1 MHDEATPATNGRAA
15 GAPPL
20 LQVLG
25 PGILYAGAAVGV
37 SHLVQATRAGA
48 VYGLGLTLVVLF
60 ACVVKYP
67 ALRFGG
73 EYAAA
78 TGQHLI
84 HNYRRTGWWAI
95 GAYGFAQAM
104 TMAFAIAAV
113 ALINVGLLKAVL
125 GLELSDLVVTVAL
138 LAVAAAILLTGRYHL
153 LERMTKLIVAA
164 FTVLILATTLLVATR
179 VDWSLGAFVPPAISA
194 ATLPFMIALMGF
206 MPSPMDACVIQ
217 SLWTAAKS
225 EDSGRQVTPAESR
238 LDFNV
243 GFITS
248 VILAFCFLILGA
260 GVIFGTGVPLEATP
274 AGFANQVI
282 EMFTSAVGD
291 WVRPIISIAAVA
303 VLFSTLVTILDG
315 YPRIVTGLVTAIAPQ
330 TDGRIAGLGI
340 YDVTIVGLCLAS
352 TLVIGL
358 FMESFTTFIDLS
370 AVLLFLTSPLLAFL
384 NHRAMHSEE
393 VAPEH
398 RPSTPMRIWSIAG
411 IIIMLL
417 LALSYL
423 AMRAQG

>member
-1 MHDEATPATNGRAA
+1 MHDEAEKTVDDDAA
-15 GAPPL
+15 ELPSK

-48 VYGLGLTLVVLF
+48 LYGMALTLVVLL

-78 TGQHLI
+78 TGQNLI
-84 HNYRRTGWWAI
+84 RNYRETGWWAI
-95 GAYGFAQAM
+95 GAYGIAQAM
-104 TMAFAIAAV
+104 TMAFSVAAV
-113 ALINVGLLKAVL
+113 TLINVGLLKAVL
-125 GLELSDLVVTVAL
+125 GVGAGDLTVTVVLLVVAAGL
-138 LAVAAAILLTGRYHL
+138 LLSGRYHL
-153 LERMTKLIVAA
+153 LERMTKLIVAV
-164 FTVLILATTLLVATR
+164 FTVLIAGTTLLVIPE
-179 VDWSLGAFVPPAISA
+179 VEWSLGAFVPPAITV
-194 ATLPFMIALMGF
+194 ATVPFIIALMGF

-225 EDSGRQVTPAESR
+225 EDSGRQVTPPESR

-243 GFITS
+243 GFVTS
-248 VILAFCFLILGA
+248 VILAFCFVILGA
-260 GVIFGTGVPLEATP
+260 GIMFGTGVELEATP

-291 WVRPIISIAAVA
+291 WVRPIISVAAIA

-315 YPRIVTGLVTAIAPQ
+315 YPRIVSGLVESIAPQ
-330 TDGRIAGLGI
+330 TEGRVAGLRI
-340 YDVTIVGLCLAS
+340 YDVAIVGLCLAV
-352 TLVIGL
+352 TLVIAL

-370 AVLLFLTSPLLAFL
+370 AVLLFLTGPLLAYL
-384 NHRAMHSEE
+384 NHRAMHSDA
-393 VAPEH
+393 VPVH
-398 RPSTPMRIWSIAG
+398 YRPTPLMRIWSIAG
-411 IIIMLL
+411 IVVMLL
-417 LALSYL
+417 LAVTYL
-423 AMRAQG
+423 VMRLQG